1 MYDTIRAGGAEVRA
15 CWVSVSSY
23 TTATVAVEK
32 KKKKKETDIIW
43 CFNYTDSHQVAKMT
57 KSNETI
63 GRPCSVAWRPPASCP
78 SDPPTLL
85 VRARH
90 RQIRGLSGGTVL
102 SCSLARRKIEIG
114 MGSSV
119 ENRGLRRVIAG
130 TSQAKDGLLGSAT
143 SRFAS
148 NNCIHN

>member
-15 CWVSVSSY
+15 CWVSVSRY
-23 TTATVAVEK
+23 TTATVAVG
-32 KKKKKETDIIW
+32 KKKETDIIW
-43 CFNYTDSHQVAKMT
+43 CFNYTDSHQVAQMT
-57 KSNETI
+57 KSNEII

-90 RQIRGLSGGTVL
+90 QQIRGLSGTVL
-102 SCSLARRKIEIG
+102 SCSLATRKIEIG
-114 MGSSV
+114 MGTSV

-130 TSQAKDGLLGSAT
+130 TS
-143 SRFAS
+143 
-148 NNCIHN
+148 